1 MNVVIYA
8 RYSCE
13 RQTEQSIEGQLREC
27 EEFAEKHDM
36 TIVDTYIDR
45 AISGTSTNH
54 REAFLK
60 MIADSEKH
68 TFEGVLMY
76 KMDRFARNRYDSAV
90 YKAKLKKNGVRVYYA
105 KEQIPEGPEGI
116 ILESLLEGMAEYY
129 SAELSQKIKRGMREN
144 ALKGK
149 ATGGSTAIGYK
160 ITPDKTFAI
169 DEDYADVVR
178 HIFRSYA
185 RGERVEDICRDLNEK
200 GIRTPRGCLF
210 NPSSMRKMLQNEKYI
225 GVYVCKDIRLEDA
238 IPPIIDK
245 SLFHEVQQI
254 LAKNRK
260 APARAKA
267 KVDYLLSGKAYCG
280 KCGNGLVGESSNPNS
295 DSGPHY
301 YYKCANRK
309 KGLGCDKKTIR
320 KEELENLVA
329 QKVAEVVLRPEKIK
343 EIAQRCEEMQR
354 DMVRTIRNPEADM
367 LKKQLEK
374 TKKSIANIMMAM
386 EQGIFTKSTKE
397 HLEALEQRKETLEIE
412 IQRTSMVEKVDI
424 ITADQI
430 EFMLLQ
436 FLPEANT
443 DVTAYADDI
452 ISCFVHS
459 VYLWDDSCAIWLN
472 LSNQQPK
479 PHKNRCAKVTPE
491 STQRLQLSVDL
502 LSGNVKKNLVQ
513 KNAGENSHL
522 KTSPPP
528 HKIT

>member
-185 RGERVEDICRDLNEK
+185 RGERVEDICKDLNEK
-200 GIRTPRGCLF
+200 GIRTPKGYLF
-210 NPSSMRKMLQNEKYI
+210 NQSTMRKMLQNDFLWNM
-225 GVYVCKDIRLEDA
+225 CK
-238 IPPIIDK
+238 
-245 SLFHEVQQI
+245 
-254 LAKNRK
+254 
-260 APARAKA
+260 
-267 KVDYLLSGKAYCG
+267 
-280 KCGNGLVGESSNPNS
+280 
-295 DSGPHY
+295 
-301 YYKCANRK
+301 
-309 KGLGCDKKTIR
+309 
-320 KEELENLVA
+320 
-329 QKVAEVVLRPEKIK
+329 
-343 EIAQRCEEMQR
+343 
-354 DMVRTIRNPEADM
+354 
-367 LKKQLEK
+367 
-374 TKKSIANIMMAM
+374 
-386 EQGIFTKSTKE
+386 
-397 HLEALEQRKETLEIE
+397 
-412 IQRTSMVEKVDI
+412 
-424 ITADQI
+424 
-430 EFMLLQ
+430 
-436 FLPEANT
+436 
-443 DVTAYADDI
+443 
-452 ISCFVHS
+452 
-459 VYLWDDSCAIWLN
+459 
-472 LSNQQPK
+472 
-479 PHKNRCAKVTPE
+479 
-491 STQRLQLSVDL
+491 
-502 LSGNVKKNLVQ
+502 
-513 KNAGENSHL
+513 
-522 KTSPPP
+522 
-528 HKIT
+528 

>member
-185 RGERVEDICRDLNEK
+185 RGERVEDICKDLNEK
-200 GIRTPRGCLF
+200 GIRTPKGYLF
-210 NPSSMRKMLQNEKYI
+210 NQSTMRKMLQNEKYI
-225 GVYVCKDIRLEDA
+225 GVYICKDVRLEDA

-254 LAKNRK
+254 LARNRK

-491 STQRLQLSVDL
+491 SIQRLQLSVDL

-513 KNAGENSHL
+513 KNVGENSHL
-522 KTSPPP
+522 ETSPPP
-528 HKIT
+528 PNV